1 MTDLRLDHLN
11 IPARDPLA
19 LAQWYGRTFGLAVE
33 KHVARG
39 PGMIIA
45 FVPGEPV
52 GRSVAD
58 VHMGFRVPSID
69 ALEQWAARFDARP
82 VVGPEFTS
90 FRVADPEGNGI
101 ELYTPNAVPTS

>member
-1 MTDLRLDHLN
+1 
-11 IPARDPLA
+11 
-19 LAQWYGRTFGLAVE
+19 
-33 KHVARG
+33 
-39 PGMIIA
+39 MIIA

-52 GRSVAD
+52 GRSAAD

-69 ALEQWAARFDARP
+69 ALGQWAARFDATP

-101 ELYTPNAVPTS
+101 ELYTPSAVPATDGR